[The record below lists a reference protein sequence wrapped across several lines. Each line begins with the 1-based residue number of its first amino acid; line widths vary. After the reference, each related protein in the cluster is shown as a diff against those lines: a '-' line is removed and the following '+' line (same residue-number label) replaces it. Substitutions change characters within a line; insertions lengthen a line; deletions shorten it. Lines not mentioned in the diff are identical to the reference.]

1 MLHFKHHWRKMS
13 RIESDVMDLN
23 INSFI
28 ETENEKNFMI
38 ARKNVYK
45 NVSVYKIMINTLKT
59 VSSIFKNK
67 YEL

>member
-1 MLHFKHHWRKMS
+1 MS
-13 RIESDVMDLN
+13 RIESDLMDLN